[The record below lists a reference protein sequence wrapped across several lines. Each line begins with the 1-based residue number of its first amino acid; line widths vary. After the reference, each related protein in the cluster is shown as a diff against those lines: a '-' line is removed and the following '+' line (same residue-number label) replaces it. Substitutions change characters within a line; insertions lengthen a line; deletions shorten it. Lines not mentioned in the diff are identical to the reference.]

1 MDDHSNE
8 PDAARASALAADLRV
23 LIARLK
29 RRLRE
34 QSYLGDLT
42 GSQLSVLGR
51 LERDGPATV
60 TALALAEGMRP
71 QSMGANIA
79 VLESAG
85 LVVGAQ
91 DPSDRRQTILSLTP
105 VCLEWLRAGRAARQD
120 WLVQAIQ
127 KTLAPEEQASL
138 ARALELLRR
147 LADS

>member
-1 MDDHSNE
+1 MNDV
-8 PDAARASALAADLRV
+8 PATALASALAGDLRA
-23 LIARLK
+23 LFGKLR

-34 QSYLGDLT
+34 QSDLGDLT
-42 GSQLSVLGR
+42 NSQLSVVIR

-60 TALALAEGMRP
+60 TALAKAEGMRP

-79 VLESAG
+79 ALEAAG
-85 LVVGAQ
+85 LVAGAP
-91 DPSDRRQTILSLTP
+91 DPDDKRQTILSITP
-105 VCLEWLRAGRAARQD
+105 ACRDWIRVGRAARQD

-138 ARALELLRR
+138 AGALELLRR